1 MNFKLIFDDRYHL
14 HVGYYKNQKDL
25 EAIFLKVK
33 DQNIW
38 CMFLENDFYKL
49 NLSEEYPA
57 IKDFGLL
64 IGIYLIESE
73 DLSVEQ
79 GSELFEKFLNDQNIV

>member
-1 MNFKLIFDDRYHL
+1 MIFDDRYHL

-25 EAIFLKVK
+25 EAIFLKIK

-49 NLSEEYPA
+49 NISEEQYPA

-73 DLSVEQ
+73 DLSMEQ

>member
-1 MNFKLIFDDRYHL
+1 LIFDDRYHL

-25 EAIFLKVK
+25 EVIFLKVK

-49 NLSEEYPA
+49 NISEEEYPA

-73 DLSVEQ
+73 DLSMEQ
-79 GSELFEKFLNDQNIV
+79 GSELFEKFLNDQNII

>member
-1 MNFKLIFDDRYHL
+1 MIFDDRYHL

-38 CMFLENDFYKL
+38 CMFFENDYYKL
-49 NLSEEYPA
+49 NLSKEAYPT
-57 IKDFGLL
+57 IKNFGLM

>member
-1 MNFKLIFDDRYHL
+1 LIFDDRYHL

-33 DQNIW
+33 DQKIW

-49 NLSEEYPA
+49 NLSEEEYPA
-57 IKDFGLL
+57 VKDFGLL

>member
-1 MNFKLIFDDRYHL
+1 MIFDDRYHL

-25 EAIFLKVK
+25 EVIFLKVK

-49 NLSEEYPA
+49 NISEEEYPA

-73 DLSVEQ
+73 DLSMEQ
-79 GSELFEKFLNDQNIV
+79 GSELFEKFLNDQNII

>member
-1 MNFKLIFDDRYHL
+1 MIFDDRYHL

>member
-1 MNFKLIFDDRYHL
+1 LIFDDRYHL

-49 NLSEEYPA
+49 NISEKQYPA

-73 DLSVEQ
+73 DLSMEQ

>member
-1 MNFKLIFDDRYHL
+1 LIFDDRYHL

-38 CMFLENDFYKL
+38 CMFLKNDFYKL
-49 NLSEEYPA
+49 NISEEQYPA

-73 DLSVEQ
+73 DLSMEQ

>member
-1 MNFKLIFDDRYHL
+1 MIFDDRYHL

-33 DQNIW
+33 DKKIW
-38 CMFLENDFYKL
+38 CMFIENNFYKL
-49 NLSEEYPA
+49 DLCEQEYPSL
-57 IKDFGLL
+57 KDFGLL
-64 IGIYLIESE
+64 VGIYLIENE

-79 GSELFEKFLNDQNIV
+79 GSKLFEEFLNNQKLV

>member
-1 MNFKLIFDDRYHL
+1 LIFDDRYHL

-49 NLSEEYPA
+49 NLSEEEYPA